1 MKYTIDYGFGEATL
15 YTPYDAK
22 ERFYALANT
31 CFGIRKSIMHCVI
44 LKAEDIP
51 CEDFERLEFNGDVYV
66 WREDGARK
74 MVAPLWAADKE
85 WDMDYCEEVRYKP
98 KELTMAKEYIER
110 EAAIRELLN
119 DAPEQVFYSRE
130 DAADCI
136 RYIPAADV
144 APVVRCKDC
153 RWRGREDCAM
163 FYRCECGEQHTW
175 ETDNDF
181 CSYGEGID
189 T

>member
-1 MKYTIDYGFGEATL
+1 M
-15 YTPYDAK
+15 
-22 ERFYALANT
+22 
-31 CFGIRKSIMHCVI
+31 
-44 LKAEDIP
+44 
-51 CEDFERLEFNGDVYV
+51 
-66 WREDGARK
+66 
-74 MVAPLWAADKE
+74 
-85 WDMDYCEEVRYKP
+85 
-98 KELTMAKEYIER
+98 KEYITRR
-110 EAAIRELLN
+110 EALIVLE
-119 DAPEQVFYSRE
+119 EME
-130 DAADCI
+130 DIESGFAAM
-136 RYIPAADV
+136 YEIPAADV